1 MNLMTAIQKGGRK
14 PWVRWLLCI
23 AGAVAFLG
31 LAYVVIYHNKD
42 LWHLWQPASSNNDEV
57 IYNRQLVGVLQNG
70 QPQGVFGYNEGRA
83 WAGHFGA
90 WGPVLILLYAIPGVL
105 VGAGVNTMFWC
116 NIFFAVAGWALFAM
130 GTGLSWKKQLLF
142 AGMVVCAWFPL
153 QQVFTGAAEPLQFF
167 LILAIVGAS
176 AALQRKFYW
185 GWVVVLFLACALTTV
200 TRAYTVLFWIFPV
213 VLLWKHHRR
222 LAIGSVA
229 GAVVS
234 TGGYLAVSKLFS
246 AAFFSSNTIDF
257 AAFSLLMEG
266 KIFQAVAYAMT
277 HLADQ
282 CRELWRD
289 ALAPV
294 LQGEFQE
301 LGLTAWLVL
310 FLLAVTAAVLVWDAR
325 HKRPVVFK
333 ACAVT
338 VVGIGLL
345 GLLEMYAMYAMSRH
359 FIMLS
364 VVLLAVLVYEDRF
377 AGWLCLPL
385 LVVLPYHLTNSVLPV
400 YNAEMDSQ
408 MQIVAQ
414 ALSAREEAQQ
424 NEDPWAHTLAYAFRD
439 DVFHGYLYAVPA
451 GMGIQFDQNT
461 YLANAENPI
470 HSQYVMVGHGSEA
483 ETRLVTDGWQELV
496 STEDLVVYEKPEG
509 LQ

>member
-1 MNLMTAIQKGGRK
+1 MNLMTTIKDGSRK
-14 PWVRWLLCI
+14 QWVRCLLCVV
-23 AGAVAFLG
+23 GAVLFLG
-31 LAYVVIYHNKD
+31 LAYVVIYHSTD
-42 LWHLWQPASSNNDEV
+42 LWHLWLPTGSNNDEV

-70 QPQGVFGYNEGRA
+70 QPRGVFGYNEGRA
-83 WAGHFGA
+83 QAGHFGG
-90 WGPVLILLYAIPGVL
+90 WGPLLIFLYAIPGVL

-116 NIFFAVAGWALFAM
+116 NIFFAVAGWTLFAM

-142 AGMVVCAWFPL
+142 AGMLVCAWFPL

-176 AALQRKFYW
+176 AALQRKFHW
-185 GWVVVLFLACALTTV
+185 GWFVVLFLACALTTA

-213 VLLWKHHRR
+213 VLLWKNHRR
-222 LAIGSVA
+222 LAIGSMV
-229 GAVVS
+229 GAAVS
-234 TGGYLAVSKLFS
+234 AGGYLVLTQLFT
-246 AAFFSSNTIDF
+246 AAFFSSSTIDF

-277 HLADQ
+277 RLADQ
-282 CRELWRD
+282 CRELWQD
-289 ALAPV
+289 SLAPV
-294 LQGEFQE
+294 LQGDFQE
-301 LGLTAWLVL
+301 LGLTALLVL
-310 FLLAVTAAVLVWDAR
+310 FLLAVTVAVLVWDAW

-333 ACAVT
+333 ACAVA

-345 GLLEMYAMYAMSRH
+345 GLLEMYAMFAMSRH

-385 LVVLPYHLTNSVLPV
+385 LVFLPYHLTNSVLPV

-414 ALSAREEAQQ
+414 ALSARDEAQQ

-461 YLANAENPI
+461 YLANAEKPI

>member
-70 QPQGVFGYNEGRA
+70 QPRGVFGYNEGRA
-83 WAGHFGA
+83 QVGHFGA

-213 VLLWKHHRR
+213 VLLWKQHRR

-234 TGGYLAVSKLFS
+234 TGAYLAVSKLFS

-294 LQGEFQE
+294 LQGDFQE
-301 LGLTAWLVL
+301 LGLAAWLVL
-310 FLLAVTAAVLVWDAR
+310 FLLVVTAAVLVWDVR

-333 ACAVT
+333 ACAVA

-385 LVVLPYHLTNSVLPV
+385 LVVLPYHLTNNGLPV